1 MVFKDCALF
10 IVNNTSFFREKK
22 LHILLKICFDTDP
35 TWIATS
41 EIFSPL
47 CFVNPTDPVTK

>member
-10 IVNNTSFFREKK
+10 IVNNTLFFREKR

-35 TWIATS
+35 TWTATL

>member
-10 IVNNTSFFREKK
+10 IVNNTSFFREKRLRFLVK
-22 LHILLKICFDTDP
+22 TCFHTDR
-35 TWIATS
+35 TWITTL